1 MRTITNIKWVLSGA
15 LCFLLLIPLLSHAD
29 TANPLTG
36 NYYGTATIQTPSPL
50 GTIDLAFYLDAALNG
65 TIQNST
71 SYISLDKTLLFPAV
85 APQIGGK
92 DVGPRVSGTV
102 TPSSFTLTTATFS
115 STSTAIGKT
124 VSRSI
129 SLTGTTVT
137 NGGNSIKGT
146 FTETITNL
154 GQNPITV
161 AGTFILVKP
170 IVMQTAGIVDTN
182 SDGCIDLSELR
193 AGGKDPNTIEFED
206 LSIAYH
212 LYNNPTILPNLCEP
226 KNQVIQNALQGYYS
240 TLQ

>member
-1 MRTITNIKWVLSGA
+1 MRSIKSIHQVLLVA
-15 LCFLLLIPLLSHAD
+15 LFALLFLPLLSYAD

-65 TIQNST
+65 TVQNST

-92 DVGPRVSGTV
+92 DVGPRVTGNV
-102 TPSSFTLTTATFS
+102 TPSSFSLTTNTFT

-161 AGTFILVKP
+161 SGTFILVKP
-170 IVMQTAGIVDTN
+170 IVMQTVGIVDTN
-182 SDGCIDLSELR
+182 SDGCIDISELR
-193 AGGKDPNTIEFED
+193 SGGKDPNVIEFED
-206 LSIAYH
+206 LSTAYH
-212 LYNNPTILPNLCEP
+212 LYNNPNTLPNLCEP
-226 KNQVIQNALQGYYS
+226 KNQIIQNALQEYYS
-240 TLQ
+240 SQQ